1 MRKLLTILILAPAF
15 MLHAREINYKKV
27 NAQARKEYR
36 QPVRPGTNGINPFW
50 NGFANKFI
58 FAPVFDFAERSD
70 ARAYLFR
77 LTAENGNVWEM
88 KAKSPKADLA
98 PVWDKIPGGTQVTL
112 NVFPIDKGGVNT
124 ADTLGHRTFLR
135 DFPFQ
140 GPYNTPARPYR
151 EAALKGMLYLHHMK
165 PIQHWREHQ
174 EPDMTYRLNTY
185 ACKIMGSTIRNECL
199 VAHFFPQ
206 EREAALQAA
215 RNVAA
220 YLRSISQPANA
231 HLAFFPPTYVNGVL
245 VNASITKQ
253 EGEDATMC
261 MEALT
266 VAGGLLDLYNE
277 TGDRQYY
284 DWAIGIAS
292 TYKKLQRPDG
302 SMPIKLVLSTGQPV
316 NDRSAM
322 LHPLLSFLQR
332 LHDEY
337 GIEDFEEMRHKGE
350 RWMHEVA
357 VRNFDMTG
365 QFEDVSVL
373 NIQPYQNLTNCTAAP
388 YADYLYRQHAP
399 TKEDLQDASD
409 LMRMSEDQFVFW
421 EMHAD
426 ADGISRHV
434 LPCVFEQYKYRQSVD
449 ASACNVAGGYIAG
462 YLQTGDELMLA
473 KAVALTNSI
482 TIAQDALSGFIPTI
496 WERRRSMNSDGMWIN
511 CAVHSICHLLR
522 MDEALARR

>member
-1 MRKLLTILILAPAF
+1 MKHILFILLLAQS
-15 MLHAREINYKKV
+15 MLLQARDINYKRV

-36 QPVRPGTNGINPFW
+36 KPIRPGTNGINAFW
-50 NGFANKFI
+50 NEFANKFI
-58 FAPVFDFAERSD
+58 FAPAFDFPERSL
-70 ARAYLFR
+70 ARAYLFIIYD
-77 LTAENGNVWEM
+77 ADGHKWEM
-88 KAKSPKADLA
+88 KSSSPKADLA
-98 PVWDKIPGGTQVTL
+98 PIWDKIPGGTQVTL
-112 NVFPIDKGGVNT
+112 DVFPILQSGTDT

-140 GPYNTPARPYR
+140 GPYNTPARSYR
-151 EAALKGMLYLHHMK
+151 EAAMKGMLYLHHMK
-165 PIQHWREHQ
+165 PIKHWRDNK

-185 ACKIMGSTIRNECL
+185 ACKIMGSTIVNECL
-199 VAHFFPQ
+199 VARFFPQ

-220 YLRSISQPANA
+220 YLRSVSQPKDAP
-231 HLAFFPPTYVNGVL
+231 LAYFPPTYINGVL

-266 VAGGLLDLYNE
+266 VANGLLDLYNE
-277 TGDRQYY
+277 TKEREYY
-284 DWAIGIAS
+284 DWAIGIAN
-292 TYKKLQRPDG
+292 TYKRLQRPDG
-302 SMPIKLVLSTGQPV
+302 SMPIKLVFSTGEPV

-337 GIEDFEEMRHKGE
+337 GIDTYEEMRHKGE

-357 VRNFDMTG
+357 IRHFDMTG

-373 NIQPYQNLTNCTAAP
+373 NIKPFQNLTNCTAAP
-388 YADYLYRQHAP
+388 YADYIYRKPAP

-421 EMHAD
+421 EMRPD
-426 ADGISRHV
+426 ADGIRRHI

-449 ASACNVAGGYIAG
+449 ASACNVAGGYLAG

-473 KAVALTNSI
+473 KAIALTNSI
-482 TIAQDALSGFIPTI
+482 TISQDARSGFIPTI
-496 WERRRSMNSDGMWIN
+496 WERRESFGEGSMWIN
-511 CAVHSICHLLR
+511 CAVHSIRHLLR
-522 MDEALARR
+522 MSEVTEK